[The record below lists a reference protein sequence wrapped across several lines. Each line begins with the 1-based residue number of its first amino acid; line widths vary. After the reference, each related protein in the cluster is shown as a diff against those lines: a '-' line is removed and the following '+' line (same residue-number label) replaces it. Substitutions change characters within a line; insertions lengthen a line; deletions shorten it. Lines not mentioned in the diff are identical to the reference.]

1 MDSLIQEPKLIIKLY
16 LIPSGNPDFRVLIN
30 DKVVHDSV
38 ITKEQELVIE
48 HEYTTDDITVNMM
61 MHGKT
66 DNDTVLDDQGNII
79 SDKYIKINRL
89 IICNF
94 LIQSDHHTENSFIYN
109 NLKYYDHEGKQLDDN
124 MNKMGFWLNEHQLR
138 LTYKHPFYTYF
149 MDNNNSRAK
158 FLKNMDFQIESENM
172 AEWVKNEAEETY
184 KNLHKL
190 LK

>member
-1 MDSLIQEPKLIIKLY
+1 MTSLVQEPKLVIKLY
-16 LIPSGNPDFRVLIN
+16 LQSSGNPDFRVLIN
-30 DKVVHDSV
+30 NEVVHDAV
-38 ITKEQELVIE
+38 ITKDQELVIE
-48 HEYTTDDITVNMM
+48 HEYTTDDITVDMM

-66 DNDTVLDDQGNII
+66 DDDTVLDDQGNIV

-89 IICNF
+89 VICNF

-109 NLKYYDHEGKQLDDN
+109 SLKYYDHEGKQLDDN
-124 MNKMGFWLNEHQLR
+124 MNKMGFWLNKHRLN

-149 MDNNNSRAK
+149 TDNHNSDAK
-158 FLKNMDFQIESENM
+158 FLKNMDFQIESEKM
-172 AEWVKNEAEETY
+172 AKYVADEAEDTY